1 MRVKDINQSHFL
13 AENQPER
20 GKPMT
25 HKPMTY
31 KKKKGFTMVELVV
44 VIAVIAVLVAVA
56 IPVFVNIFAKA
67 NMNKD
72 IATVET
78 LNTVIAA
85 DEFNGA
91 ATSLGEAIEVLAA
104 DGRNFEE
111 INSQIKNGEMI
122 YDAQHNRFSLLE
134 GGKLIYKGHEDTVYD
149 KNAVNLH
156 LWRLYHTTSAI
167 NSAKTN
173 VYLSSKVS
181 ESERAQALNLTAL
194 ISIDAGATPYAGTL
208 TISNEGEANVEVRG
222 RWNRVEVNLPNGT
235 LSHYDYAEY
244 MYIRQLLIEGYYEYG
259 TVGTIEW
266 EKMHGGAWTIDSEP
280 HLALDIENVA
290 NSTYG
295 QRHRD
300 CEVHGY
306 EQELYFEN
314 AFRNGDFAH
323 TLTPVVYAES
333 YPDYVIS
340 NAVFSKNPVV
350 SNRLGSWFGWDA
362 KTFTSCNAAD
372 AQYNYYTG
380 DGTSALVFRSPEKN
394 ISTQLITRIVLFEG
408 FTYDLS
414 FMYMFQGMHKPSTSD
429 VHMLLLR
436 EEDFPG
442 EIDDRVPKAVYDFQ
456 NTPAGEHMFHH
467 EVKNKEWTKAS
478 CTFTVPNTSGN
489 ENTHKPVSYY
499 LYFHMYGMQ
508 ADVLAFDEFTC
519 YPTVQ
524 TVENIKAQTHFTHT
538 HTSRF
543 TVPDTCLMY
552 QDEATGAWLGRYVA
566 SDPVLNSRIT
576 YNVGGAE
583 YQQLEFDT
591 EQDVDITTTFTF
603 GTRVYS
609 VTKTVKVRKAGMP
622 ATVVFLD
629 EFGNEKFRDRN
640 AHVGDVLKVNY
651 SVEKENYRQNTWR
664 DDQGNVVAVGSEYY
678 VADSYVV
685 FTPENYSPKLCGELL
700 IDPYNEQRWTGWSNN
715 DNTIVFN
722 PAEKNIKI
730 SGEYAIGDKHEEH
743 RHYTVELIAGVEY
756 TFMATVQID
765 HMEIDGVGGNYFAVM
780 VKEDGTN
787 SIDYPI
793 LPVSS
798 NFVLYG
804 PNTTISNVTRQINA
818 TWVCPEDGKYFVSI
832 LAWSVDDSE
841 ITISNLSLRS
851 SQEHCFTG
859 AYDMYCNFC
868 NYHRPSDSGL
878 DMVDYNLFSDSSITK
893 FNQAEWQNFNKAS
906 AKNTTWDLSTK
917 TTYDSTVTN
926 TDDGSGS
933 LKIQHTGNA
942 YMLKKFQLQPGYQYE
957 IKFSYKTSADFST
970 TGDYYGNLYLVD
982 VDAIDSEDT
991 WSSDKVWRVSSRVIS
1006 RSTEWYTWKRTFFV
1020 TGTQAKNFGVGIRLY
1035 GVTAGTV
1042 WIDDIVVRPFSP
1054 NENQIGVIGSFKE
1067 EYYQTSSTTEETNTG
1082 TVNVYNGWTDFT
1094 GWRFRNQVSYS
1105 EENAIPGETDSQSL
1119 MFTSKGYAGNMRY
1132 AFILQPGNY
1141 TLSIRYKYKNLKT
1154 VAGDSFIG
1162 LVYKDRMEVGDNRAP
1177 TWTENFETCG
1187 ILIKSFNNGGDPKTI
1202 TEWQTA
1208 TISFSVEYT
1217 QEMYFV
1223 FKFNGNQAG
1232 STIWLDELEVYK
1244 DLGENIFPN
1253 GNFNYGA
1260 NDTYLKG
1267 SALEQDGWIGGW
1279 NWATNVGYVTE
1290 KSYDKGAGTGTLKI
1304 RMNEE
1309 TKEGYDSVAGDY
1321 KGNVKK
1327 VFNVTGGLRYE
1338 LSFMIWADNV
1348 TNTSVGSAQTAKIRL
1363 GKWNVAQAVHGG
1375 NWTDNSTS
1383 LARGTTSTSKY
1394 QSASFCSFP
1403 LLNPKGF
1410 TKQANGTY
1418 LLNPADA
1425 AQTWNSGGW
1434 IKVTFTFDAD
1444 KTEPYYLGI
1453 MWNGFK
1459 EGSAIYID
1467 DIQLRAIGEAQ
1478 NKNLIQNGNFATS
1491 VGKDGSIVPVE
1502 YSYFETTPG
1511 WGGWTAADHTR
1522 KTDVSYTNDGSGSL
1536 KMINPADRS
1545 INNGNGYIG
1554 TQVYLQ
1560 AGVRYEISFMIKIVN
1575 PTRFDD
1581 GWGWIEMRNSTEV
1594 GVEASNRT
1602 RLVDVGEMSVACDW
1616 KLVTGTFTPKES
1628 GYHYFM
1634 ILAYGI
1640 CFDELYLDDLS
1651 ITPR

>member
-1 MRVKDINQSHFL
+1 
-13 AENQPER
+13 
-20 GKPMT
+20 MT

-31 KKKKGFTMVELVV
+31 KKKKGFTLVELVV
-44 VIAVIAVLVAVA
+44 VIAVMAVLIAIA
-56 IPVFVNIFAKA
+56 IPVFVNIIGKA
-67 NMNKD
+67 NMNQD

-78 LNTVIAA
+78 LNTVIAS
-85 DEFNGA
+85 DEFNGP
-91 ATSLGEAIEVLAA
+91 ATSLGEAIDVLAA

-111 INSQIKNGEMI
+111 INSQIKNGEII
-122 YDAQHNRFSLLE
+122 YDALYNRFSLLE
-134 GGKLIYKGHEDTVYD
+134 DGELIYKGHGDTIYD
-149 KNAVNLH
+149 NNAVNRNI
-156 LWRLYHTTSAI
+156 WRLCHSVSNV
-167 NSAKTN
+167 NSMKAS

-181 ESERAQALNLTAL
+181 EADRAQDLHLTAL
-194 ISIDAGATPYAGTL
+194 ISIDAGATPYTGTL
-208 TISNEGEANVEVRG
+208 FIENEGEANVEVRG
-222 RWNRVEVNLPNGT
+222 EWDRVEVTLPNGT
-235 LSHYDYAEY
+235 LSHYDHAEY

-266 EKMHGGAWTIDSEP
+266 EKLHGGTWVPDSDP
-280 HLALDIENVA
+280 YLAPDIEDVA
-290 NSTYG
+290 DSTYG
-295 QRHRD
+295 LRHRD

-323 TLTPVVYAES
+323 TLTPVPYANT

-340 NAVFSKNPVV
+340 NAVFGTNPVV

-394 ISTQLITRIVLFEG
+394 INTQLVTRIVLFEG

-436 EEDFPG
+436 GEDLAG
-442 EIDDRVPKAVYDFQ
+442 EINTRVPLAVYDFQ
-456 NTPAGEHMFHH
+456 NPPEGEGMFHH
-467 EVKNKEWTKAS
+467 TVADKEWAKAS

-489 ENTHKPVSYY
+489 ENTHNPVSYY
-499 LYFHMYGMQ
+499 LYFHLYGMQ
-508 ADVLAFDEFTC
+508 ADVLAFDEFNC

-524 TVENIKAQTHFTHT
+524 TVENEKAQRFFTHA

-543 TVPDTCLMY
+543 SVPDMCLMY
-552 QDEATGAWLGRYVA
+552 QDERTGEWLGRYEA
-566 SDPVLNSRIT
+566 IDPVLNSRISYRVNGVG
-576 YNVGGAE
+576 YNA
-583 YQQLEFDT
+583 LEFNT
-591 EQDVDITTTFTF
+591 ERDVDITTTFAF
-603 GTRVYS
+603 GERSYS
-609 VTKTVKVRKAGMP
+609 VTKKVKVRKAGMP

-629 EFGNEKFRDRN
+629 EFGNEMFRDRN
-640 AHVGDVLKVNY
+640 VRVGDTINVNY
-651 SVEKENYRQNTWR
+651 TVEKANYRQNTWK
-664 DDQGNVVAVGSEYY
+664 DNKGNVLNVGDEYY

-685 FTPENYSPKLCGELL
+685 FTPDNYSPKLCGELL
-700 IDPYNEQRWTGWSNN
+700 IDPYNQENWTGWSNN
-715 DNTIVFN
+715 EDTIVFN
-722 PAEKNIKI
+722 PAEKNITI

-743 RHYTVELIAGVEY
+743 RQYEVELIAGVEY

-787 SIDYPI
+787 SIDYPV
-793 LPVSS
+793 LPASS

-804 PNTTISNVTRQINA
+804 PNTTISGVTRQINA

-832 LAWSVDDSE
+832 IAWSVDDSE

-868 NYHRPSDSGL
+868 NYHRPAEGAKDAI
-878 DMVDYNLFSDSSITK
+878 DYNIFPEGNIP
-893 FNQAEWQNFNKAS
+893 
-906 AKNTTWDLSTK
+906 
-917 TTYDSTVTN
+917 DSTPTASWTAP
-926 TDDGSGS
+926 TDWNMMENASFDASTTHTEDGSGS
-933 LKIQHTGNA
+933 MKFTFTEKADSSSYNK
-942 YMLKKFQLQPGYQYE
+942 YMYTEITLRPYVEYE
-957 IKFSYKTSADFST
+957 VKFSYKTSE
-970 TGDYYGNLYLVD
+970 DYILNNNANAYFYV
-982 VDAIDSEDT
+982 IDKKNKPNGWTSGGEYT
-991 WSSDKVWRVSSRVIS
+991 W
-1006 RSTEWYTWKRTFFV
+1006 RSTGLLDTTTAWKTYKQNVYFTDGEEARNFV
-1020 TGTQAKNFGVGIRLY
+1020 ILFMVY
-1035 GVTAGTV
+1035 GLRKGSL
-1042 WIDDIVVRPFSP
+1042 WIDDIAVRPLSP
-1054 NENQIGVIGSFKE
+1054 NENQVGVIGKFTVDETFNKSYVQE
-1067 EYYQTSSTTEETNTG
+1067 EDNNSVSH
-1082 TVNVYNGWTDFT
+1082 NVHKGWKDFE

-1119 MFTSKGYAGNMRY
+1119 MFTSKGYPGNMRY
-1132 AFILQPGNY
+1132 GFVLDPGNY
-1141 TLSIRYKYKNLKT
+1141 TLSVRYKYKNLKT

-1162 LVYKDRMEVGDNRAP
+1162 LVYKDRMEVGDNRTP

-1187 ILIKSFNNGGDPKTI
+1187 IVIKSFNNGGDPKTI

-1232 STIWLDELEVYK
+1232 STIWLDELEVFK
-1244 DLGENIFPN
+1244 NLGENIFTN
-1253 GNFNYGA
+1253 GNFDYG
-1260 NDTYLKG
+1260 NSNTYLQG
-1267 SALEQDGWIGGW
+1267 SAMEQDGWIGGW

-1290 KSYDKGAGTGTLKI
+1290 KSYDKGAGTGSLKI
-1304 RMNEE
+1304 QMNE
-1309 TKEGYDSVAGDY
+1309 GYSSTAGDY

-1327 VFNVTGGLRYE
+1327 LFNVTGGLRYE
-1338 LSFMIWADNV
+1338 LSFMLWAENV
-1348 TNTSVGSAQTAKIRL
+1348 ENTTVANAQNAKIKI
-1363 GKWNVAQAVHGG
+1363 GKWNIAQAVHDG
-1375 NWTDNSTS
+1375 NWSDNTTS
-1383 LARGTTSTSKY
+1383 DVKGTTS
-1394 QSASFCSFP
+1394 SFAYSH
-1403 LLNPKGF
+1403 
-1410 TKQANGTY
+1410 ANYCTFR
-1418 LLNPADA
+1418 LLNPAGYTKQNGTSAVTDVNNA
-1425 AQTWNSGGW
+1425 GALWNTGGW

-1453 MWNGFK
+1453 MWNGFTTAN
-1459 EGSAIYID
+1459 SAIYID
-1467 DIQLRAIGEAQ
+1467 DINLRAIGEAQ
-1478 NKNLIQNGNFATS
+1478 DINLIENGNFATS
-1491 VGKDGSIVPVE
+1491 VGQDGAIVPVE

-1511 WGGWTAADHTR
+1511 WGGWTAAAHTR
-1522 KTDVSYTNDGSGSL
+1522 KTSVSYTNDGSGSL

-1545 INNGNGYIG
+1545 INGGNTYIG

-1575 PTRFDD
+1575 PTWFDG
-1581 GWGWIEMRNSTEV
+1581 GWGWIELRNSTDV
-1594 GVEASNRT
+1594 GSDASNRT
-1602 RLVDVGEMSVACDW
+1602 RLVDASAMSVACNW
-1616 KLVTGTFTPKES
+1616 KLVTGTFTPRES

>member
-1 MRVKDINQSHFL
+1 MRGQ
-13 AENQPER
+13 
-20 GKPMT
+20 
-25 HKPMTY
+25 
-31 KKKKGFTMVELVV
+31 
-44 VIAVIAVLVAVA
+44 
-56 IPVFVNIFAKA
+56 
-67 NMNKD
+67 
-72 IATVET
+72 
-78 LNTVIAA
+78 
-85 DEFNGA
+85 
-91 ATSLGEAIEVLAA
+91 
-104 DGRNFEE
+104 
-111 INSQIKNGEMI
+111 
-122 YDAQHNRFSLLE
+122 
-134 GGKLIYKGHEDTVYD
+134 
-149 KNAVNLH
+149 
-156 LWRLYHTTSAI
+156 
-167 NSAKTN
+167 
-173 VYLSSKVS
+173 
-181 ESERAQALNLTAL
+181 
-194 ISIDAGATPYAGTL
+194 
-208 TISNEGEANVEVRG
+208 
-222 RWNRVEVNLPNGT
+222 WNRVEVNLPNGT
-235 LSHYDYAEY
+235 LSHYDHAEY

-266 EKMHGGAWTIDSEP
+266 EKLHGGAWTIDSEP

-290 NSTYG
+290 DSTYG

-340 NAVFSKNPVV
+340 NAVFGKNPVV

-394 ISTQLITRIVLFEG
+394 ISTQLVTRIVLFEG

-489 ENTHKPVSYY
+489 ENTHNPVSYY

-524 TVENIKAQTHFTHT
+524 TVENIKAQTYFTHT

-609 VTKTVKVRKAGMP
+609 VTKKVKVRKAGMP

-664 DDQGNVVAVGSEYY
+664 DDKGNVVAVGSEYY
-678 VADSYVV
+678 VADPYVV

-700 IDPYNEQRWTGWSNN
+700 IDPYNEQRWTGWANN

-730 SGEYAIGDKHEEH
+730 SGQYEIGDEHEEH

-765 HMEIDGVGGNYFAVM
+765 HMKIDGVGGNNFAVM

-832 LAWSVDDSE
+832 IAWSVDDSE

-868 NYHRPSDSGL
+868 NYHRPSESKKDAI
-878 DMVDYNLFSDSSITK
+878 DYNVFPEGNIPDGTPTVSWTGPTDW
-893 FNQAEWQNFNKAS
+893 FMMENAS
-906 AKNTTWDLSTK
+906 FDASTTHMA
-917 TTYDSTVTN
+917 
-926 TDDGSGS
+926 DGSGS
-933 LKIQHTGNA
+933 MKFTFTEKPDANA
-942 YMLKKFQLQPGYQYE
+942 DGVPDSYNKYMYTEIPLRPCVEYE
-957 IKFSYKTSADFST
+957 VKFSYKTSE
-970 TGDYYGNLYLVD
+970 DYTFNNSPNAY
-982 VDAIDSEDT
+982 
-991 WSSDKVWRVSSRVIS
+991 
-1006 RSTEWYTWKRTFFV
+1006 FFV
-1020 TGTQAKNFGVGIRLY
+1020 TDKYHKPSGGWDQEDYYTWRSTGMLGKTTEWKTYKQNLYFTDGEEARNFVLYFKLY
-1035 GVTAGTV
+1035 GLRKGTI
-1042 WIDDIVVRPFSP
+1042 WIDDICVRSLSP
-1054 NENQIGVIGSFKE
+1054 NENQVGVIGKFTVDETFNKSYVKE
-1067 EYYQTSSTTEETNTG
+1067 EDNNSVSHD
-1082 TVNVYNGWTDFT
+1082 VRKGWKNFE

-1119 MFTSKGYAGNMRY
+1119 LFTSKGYAGNMRY
-1132 AFILQPGNY
+1132 AFVLQPGNY
-1141 TLSIRYKYKNLKT
+1141 TLSVRYKYKNLKT

-1162 LVYKDRMEVGDNRAP
+1162 LVYKDRMEVGDNQEP
-1177 TWTENFETCG
+1177 TWAENFNTCG
-1187 ILIKSFNNGGDPKTI
+1187 IVIKSFNNGGEPKTI

-1208 TISFSVEYT
+1208 TISFNVEYT

-1232 STIWLDELEVYK
+1232 STIWLDELDVYK
-1244 DLGENIFPN
+1244 DLGENIFTN

-1260 NDTYLKG
+1260 NDAYLKG
-1267 SALEQDGWIGGW
+1267 SALEQEGWIGGW

-1304 RMNEE
+1304 QMNEE

-1348 TNTSVGSAQTAKIRL
+1348 TNTSVGSAQTAKIKL
-1363 GKWNVAQAVHGG
+1363 GKWNVAQDVHGG

-1394 QSASFCSFP
+1394 QNASFCSFP
-1403 LLNPKGF
+1403 LLNPNGL

-1418 LLNPADA
+1418 LQNPEEA
-1425 AQTWNSGGW
+1425 AKAWNSGGW

-1459 EGSAIYID
+1459 EGSVIYID

-1478 NKNLIQNGNFATS
+1478 DKNLIENGNFATS

-1536 KMINPADRS
+1536 KMINPADKS
-1545 INNGNGYIG
+1545 INGGNTYIG

-1560 AGVRYEISFMIKIVN
+1560 AGVRYDISFMIKIVN
-1575 PTRFDD
+1575 PTRFDG
-1581 GWGWIEMRNSTEV
+1581 GWGWIELRNSTEI

-1628 GYHYFM
+1628 GYHYFV
-1634 ILAYGI
+1634 ILAYSV